1 MYDGVNGT
9 EVYLNLKSI
18 DVQEYNPPHY
28 QIAGQI
34 VTVCNMDDSIQRDI
48 VTLRYNYYTKET
60 FFRNEYGNWI
70 IYVKRES
77 NNYTPVY
84 YYKLRIANAL
94 FKAAYRMNFYD

>member
-1 MYDGVNGT
+1 MFLSTNILVRKIMKGIHF
-9 EVYLNLKSI
+9 LNF
-18 DVQEYNPPHY
+18 H
-28 QIAGQI
+28 
-34 VTVCNMDDSIQRDI
+34 
-48 VTLRYNYYTKET
+48 
-60 FFRNEYGNWI
+60 YGNWI